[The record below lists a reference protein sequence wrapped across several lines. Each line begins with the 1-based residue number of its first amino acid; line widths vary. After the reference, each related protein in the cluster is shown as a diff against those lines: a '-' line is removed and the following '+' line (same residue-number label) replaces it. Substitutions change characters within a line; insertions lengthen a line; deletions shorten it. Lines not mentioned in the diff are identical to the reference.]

1 MSCGTRASSRAS
13 RARPGRRG
21 NPKRPGDGRRHGVR
35 IGDRR
40 QLDQPHPVAGAV
52 EHLGGHLQAQPGLA
66 ASAGPGQGDHA
77 RGLHQGADFRQLPG
91 AADERREL
99 GREVVPQRRVAERAQ
114 RRKLRLQV
122 RDLELEDALRASQVL
137 QLVDTEILER
147 RPGRKGI
154 AHQGR
159 RGLGEQDLAA
169 VPYRGHPGG
178 AMDIQADQAVSGLRR
193 LAGVDAHPHPDVLP
207 AGPGVSLQGLLHVDG
222 CGHAGARRGKHGEQ
236 PVSLSV
242 HLPAAVSGQ
251 ARPDERTIIGEYLR
265 VEAFSQAPQQSGR
278 ALDIGEEKRERLHRH
293 SLKGFALM
301 DRGGLMV
308 SAPATGAGG
317 RR

>member
-1 MSCGTRASSRAS
+1 MSMAAAT
-13 RARPGRRG
+13 
-21 NPKRPGDGRRHGVR
+21 
-35 IGDRR
+35 
-40 QLDQPHPVAGAV
+40 
-52 EHLGGHLQAQPGLA
+52 QA
-66 ASAGPGQGDHA
+66 
-77 RGLHQGADFRQLPG
+77 
-91 AADERREL
+91 
-99 GREVVPQRRVAERAQ
+99 
-114 RRKLRLQV
+114 
-122 RDLELEDALRASQVL
+122 
-137 QLVDTEILER
+137 
-147 RPGRKGI
+147 
-154 AHQGR
+154 
-159 RGLGEQDLAA
+159 LGEE
-169 VPYRGHPGG
+169 
-178 AMDIQADQAVSGLRR
+178 
-193 LAGVDAHPHPDVLP
+193 
-207 AGPGVSLQGLLHVDG
+207 
-222 CGHAGARRGKHGEQ
+222 KHGEQ